1 MVFYRTPQVHA
12 SGSTTLS
19 HHVSTQHGTVIKP
32 FWKLKDFTM
41 FVLFLFVPLNILT
54 TMFPLPDFVKYYSI
68 FVYINH
74 LPLSLIL
81 IMTER

>member
-1 MVFYRTPQVHA
+1 
-12 SGSTTLS
+12 
-19 HHVSTQHGTVIKP
+19 
-32 FWKLKDFTM
+32 M